1 MTIPTLDDDANYDE
15 SLVSDAVP
23 DLSTGGGSITDP
35 AEARKSWLKRFET
48 ERYGTM
54 PSAPDAIEI
63 RRFPMAREN
72 AERIEITLR
81 VADRSFTVD
90 AALWLPRLEGGRAAP
105 IALGLDFLGPIGSMF
120 GEEFPIDPG
129 ARIPRSSGAVLHD
142 SLRGTTM
149 HRWPAKMLT
158 DAGYAVLTS
167 CYGSWT
173 PDSESEWRD
182 RGVWPLTQPTEGAFP
197 GAIALWAWAIRR
209 LVDVAEHLLE
219 IDPARIAVAGHSR
232 LGKAALLAAA
242 HDTRIG
248 AALINNSGSL
258 GASLAS
264 RNFGETE
271 AILRARF
278 PHWLT
283 APVADARTNEP
294 PLDQHHLLAAV
305 APRGL
310 YVTSASEDLWADP
323 KGELLGL
330 AGAAP
335 MWPGTIVP
343 PVAEIFREDKDFTS
357 GGIGWHLRPGPH
369 DIRPYDW
376 RRFLRSADDVF
387 ARR

>member
-1 MTIPTLDDDANYDE
+1 MTIQTLDDDANYDE

-23 DLSTGGGSITDP
+23 ELAASGVLLTDP
-35 AEARKSWLKRFET
+35 AEARIGWLKRFDT
-48 ERYGTM
+48 EVYGAM
-54 PSAPDAIEI
+54 PEVPDAIEV
-63 RRFPMAREN
+63 RRHPIAGEG
-72 AERIEITLR
+72 AERVEITLR

-90 AALWLPRLEGGRAAP
+90 AALWLPRLDPGRTAP
-105 IALGLDFLGPIGSMF
+105 IALGLDFLGPIGSMS

-129 ARIPRSSGAVLHD
+129 ARIPRSSGGVLND

-173 PDSESEWRD
+173 PDSETEWRD
-182 RGVWPLTQPTEGAFP
+182 RGVWPLTQPKAGTVP

-209 LVDVAEHLLE
+209 LVDVAERLPE
-219 IDPARIAVAGHSR
+219 IDRTRIAVAGHSR

-242 HDTRIG
+242 HDRRIG
-248 AALINNSGSL
+248 AALVNNSGSL
-258 GASLAS
+258 GASLGS
-264 RNFGETE
+264 RKFGETE

-278 PHWLT
+278 PHWLA
-283 APVADARTNEP
+283 APVEDARTNQP

-310 YVTSASEDLWADP
+310 YVASASEDLWADP
-323 KGELLGL
+323 KGELLAL

-335 MWPGTIVP
+335 MWPGAVVP
-343 PVAEIFREDKDFTS
+343 PVAEIFREDAAFTS
-357 GGIGWHLRPGPH
+357 GHIGWHLRPGHH

-376 RRFLRSADDVF
+376 RRFLAFADGILGRS
-387 ARR
+387 